1 MNREILNK
9 NRKFIANSC
18 CLVFFC
24 LLIIILVRLIYLSLS
39 PEVNGVNLKTFS
51 NNRNTKQET
60 LYALRGTIYDT
71 NGEILAQTINSY
83 TVIAYLDSSRSTDDI
98 IRHVKDK
105 EYTAQKLSEVLG
117 MTKEYILSLLNRKA
131 YQVELGPGGK
141 GITELKK
148 DEIKALALPGID
160 FITTYKRYYPN
171 DDFASYSVGYTK
183 TSDTG
188 LSMTG
193 ELGIE
198 ASYNKYLN
206 GTNGYHKY
214 VKDING
220 YKIPNT
226 PEIIKNKKDGYDVY
240 LTLDS
245 NIQMSVEAALDKAY
259 TDAGAIWAIMTVA
272 DAKTG
277 KILATSSKP
286 SFNPNIM
293 NIKSWINPLVSFTY
307 EPGSV
312 MKIYTFMAA
321 LENSNINLNS
331 TYQSGAYKVGKYTI
345 GDWNGRGWGTISYEK
360 AFTLSSNTGIANIIK
375 NYITKEQLKSQF
387 LSLGFGSKT
396 GIELPNESNG
406 IINFKYDV
414 EIVNSGFGQGI
425 TTTAIQQIQALTA
438 IANDGR
444 VVKPTIIDKIVDPNT
459 KKVIYKS
466 KIEYGNKV
474 ASKKTTDTLKELMYK
489 VVNNTALNATGYAY
503 KIDGYDLIGKTGTAQ
518 IVDSRTNNYYIGGE
532 QTIISFASMY
542 PKDDPEVIIYIAM
555 RKKGKGN
562 TMPTAVKTIVRD
574 TAKYLNIFE
583 GLKTVETGIV
593 TYDVGNYINKDID
606 VIKNQLTE
614 SKAKYIVFGD
624 GSKIIKQYPNVGT
637 KYNNKEKIFL
647 ITNDTK
653 KKMPNLYGY
662 SYRETKIL
670 LDLLGIKYNITGNGY
685 VKSQSILTDTI
696 IDNKVPVEILCET
709 L

>member
-24 LLIIILVRLIYLSLS
+24 LLIIILIRLIYLSLS
-39 PEVNGVNLKTFS
+39 SEVNGVNLKNFS
-51 NNRNTKQET
+51 SNRNTKQET
-60 LYALRGTIYDT
+60 LYALRGNIYDT

-83 TVIAYLDSSRSTDDI
+83 TVIAYLDSSRSTKNI
-98 IRHVKDK
+98 TRHVKDK

-117 MTKEYILSLLNRKA
+117 MSKDYILSLLNRKA

-148 DEIKALALPGID
+148 DEIRALKLPGID

-171 DDFASYSVGYTK
+171 DDFASYSIGYTK

-188 LSMTG
+188 VSING

-198 ASYNKYLN
+198 LEYNKYLN
-206 GTNGYHKY
+206 GTNGYHRY

-226 PEIIKNKKDGYDVY
+226 PEIIKNKKDGYNIY

-245 NIQMSVEAALDKAY
+245 NIQMSVESALEKAY
-259 TDAGAIWAIMTVA
+259 TDSGAIWAMMTVA

-277 KILATSSKP
+277 KILATTSKP
-286 SFNPNIM
+286 SFNPNVM
-293 NIKSWINPLVSFTY
+293 NIKNWLNPLVSFTY

-321 LENSNINLNS
+321 IENSNINLNN
-331 TYQSGAYKVGKYTI
+331 TYQSGAYKIGKNTI
-345 GDWNGRGWGTISYEK
+345 GDWNGRGWGTITYEK

-375 NYITKEQLKSQF
+375 NYLTKDILKNQF
-387 LSLGFGSKT
+387 KSLGFGSKT
-396 GIELPNESNG
+396 GIELPSEYVGDIDFN
-406 IINFKYDV
+406 YDIEV
-414 EIVNSGFGQGI
+414 ANSGFGQGI

-444 VVKPTIIDKIVDPNT
+444 IVKPTIIDKIVDPNT
-459 KKVIYKS
+459 NKVIYKS
-466 KIEYGNKV
+466 KVEYGNKV
-474 ASKKTTDTLKELMYK
+474 ASKKTIDTIKDLMYK
-489 VVNNTALNATGYAY
+489 VVHNDSLNTTGYAY

-518 IVDSRTNNYYIGGE
+518 IVDPNTGRYYENGK

-542 PKDDPEVIIYIAM
+542 PKDDPEVIIYIAI
-555 RKKGKGN
+555 RKSGKVN
-562 TMPTAVKTIVRD
+562 PMPTAVKTVVRD

-583 GLKTVETGIV
+583 ELKSVETGIV
-593 TYDVGNYINKDID
+593 TFDIDNYINKDID
-606 VIKNQLTE
+606 VIKNQLNNI
-614 SKAKYIVFGD
+614 KAKYIVFGD
-624 GSKIIKQYPNVGT
+624 GPKIIKQYPNEGT
-637 KYNNKEKIFL
+637 SYNNKEKIFL
-647 ITNDTK
+647 ITNDSK

-670 LDLLGIKYNITGNGY
+670 LDLLGINYNITGNGY
-685 VKSQSILTDTI
+685 VKSQSIIEGTN
-696 IDNKVPVEILCET
+696 IDNKIPVEILCET